1 MMMVKQVS
9 KEAGVVVR
17 DAAIVMSDRLSF
29 GMKIREEVGE
39 DEIEDDPAIHKYY
52 GRKG

>member
-1 MMMVKQVS
+1 MMVKEVS

-17 DAAIVMSDRLSF
+17 NAAIVMSDHLSF
-29 GMKIREEVGE
+29 GMKIWEKVCE
-39 DEIEDDPAIHKYY
+39 DEIEGDPAIHKYY